1 MKLTKNFTLE
11 EFTYSPTANA
21 HKINNACGVE
31 HVANLKALCEN
42 VLQPLRDHLGVP
54 IIITSGYRCSALNK
68 LVGGAANS
76 QHTKGQAVDFIVPS
90 KDLRA
95 VFNYIVEHL
104 DFDQLLFEHNKQG
117 DIWIHLSYVKNRRY
131 YNANY
136 AA

>member
-1 MKLTKNFTLE
+1 MELTKNFTLE

-31 HVANLKALCEN
+31 HIASIKALCEN
-42 VLQPLRDHLGVP
+42 VLQPLRDYLGVP
-54 IIITSGYRCSALNK
+54 IIITSGYRCTALNK

-95 VFNYIVEHL
+95 VFNYIVENL

-117 DIWIHLSYVKNRRY
+117 DIWIHLSYVKNRKY

-136 AA
+136 FA